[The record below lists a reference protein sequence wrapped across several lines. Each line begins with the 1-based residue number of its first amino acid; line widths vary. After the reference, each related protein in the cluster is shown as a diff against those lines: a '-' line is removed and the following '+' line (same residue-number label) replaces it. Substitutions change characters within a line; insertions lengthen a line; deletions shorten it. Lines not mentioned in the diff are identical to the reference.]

1 MTFVRFTAIFAA
13 IGLLVPLLFR
23 GAWYFLNQSTNLNV
37 HIVVERLM
45 LLLWPTSLMTLPA
58 SPDPSFETK
67 LFLFSLVANVIVYS
81 IIGALVWLG
90 LRRHVV
96 FFTVAGLPLI
106 AIWWWLFT
114 R

>member
-1 MTFVRFTAIFAA
+1 MTLVRFTAIFAA
-13 IGLLVPLLFR
+13 VGLLIPLLFR
-23 GAWYFLNQSTNLNV
+23 GAWHFFNQSANLNAHV
-37 HIVVERLM
+37 VVEKLM

-58 SPDPSFETK
+58 SPDPGFETK

-81 IIGALVWLG
+81 VIGALIWLG

-96 FFTVAGLPLI
+96 FFAVAALPLI
-106 AIWWWLFT
+106 VTWLWLFT

>member
-1 MTFVRFTAIFAA
+1 MTFTRFTAIFAV
-13 IGLLVPLLFR
+13 IGFLVPLLFR
-23 GAWYFLNQSTNLNV
+23 ATSHYQSTNLNV
-37 HIVVERLM
+37 EIAVERLM

-67 LFLFSLVANVIVYS
+67 LFLFSLVANVIVYGVV
-81 IIGALVWLG
+81 GALIWLG

-96 FFTVAGLPLI
+96 FFAVAGLPLI
-106 AIWWWLFT
+106 ALWWWLFT